1 MKSLL
6 LSMVISTV
14 LVASSAF
21 PFDGKS
27 SLFSRTEWLE
37 SDDVAV
43 NACYCGLIRITGNK
57 ETGALVA
64 ISVTSGHFS

>member
-1 MKSLL
+1 
-6 LSMVISTV
+6 MVISTV
-14 LVASSAF
+14 LVVTWTF
-21 PFDGKS
+21 PFDGKCYV
-27 SLFSRTEWLE
+27 LFGTKLLE

-43 NACYCGLIRITGNK
+43 NACYCRMIRITGNK